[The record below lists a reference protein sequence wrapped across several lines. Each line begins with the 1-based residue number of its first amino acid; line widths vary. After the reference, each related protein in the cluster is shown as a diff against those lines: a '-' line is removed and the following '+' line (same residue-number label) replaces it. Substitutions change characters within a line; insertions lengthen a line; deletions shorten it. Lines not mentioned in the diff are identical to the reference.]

1 MIPRSENPSGENPHD
16 MVLVNPC
23 KLVESKLTK
32 RIEDSVEAIGK
43 AISWIWI
50 ILIATILINVILRY
64 VFKQGMIELEEL
76 QWHLYAIG
84 WVIGLSMTAKRD
96 AHVRVDI
103 VHARLQHST
112 QVWLELFG
120 LVFLFL
126 PFIFFAFI
134 SSIPFFELSWVS
146 NETSTSANG
155 LSARWIIKGVLVFG
169 FLLLLLIGVSRLLR
183 VVMTLAE
190 VYKPVHYKSDQNH

>member
-1 MIPRSENPSGENPHD
+1 MSKNIFNQDIISNQNSI
-16 MVLVNPC
+16 
-23 KLVESKLTK
+23 KLKNFSITK
-32 RIEDSVEAIGK
+32 KIDNFILFIG
-43 AISWIWI
+43 SFFDWIWI
-50 ILIATILINVILRY
+50 VLIAVIIGNVVLRY

-84 WVIGLSMTAKRD
+84 WVVGLSMTAKRD

-103 VHARLQHST
+103 IHSRLNHSA

-126 PFIFFAFI
+126 PFILFVFV
-134 SSIPFFELSWVS
+134 SSIPFFELSWLS

-155 LSARWIIKGVLVFG
+155 LPARWFIKGVLVFG
-169 FLLLLLIGVSRLLR
+169 FFLLLLIGVSRLLR
-183 VVMTLAE
+183 VLI
-190 VYKPVHYKSDQNH
+190 